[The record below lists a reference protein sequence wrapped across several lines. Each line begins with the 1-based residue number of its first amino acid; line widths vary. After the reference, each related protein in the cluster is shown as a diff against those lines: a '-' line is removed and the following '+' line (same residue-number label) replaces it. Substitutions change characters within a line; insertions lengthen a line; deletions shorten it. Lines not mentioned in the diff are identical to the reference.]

1 MTCLFFGSAVLVTL
15 LWNHCEIQMTN
26 IPQTAPVWRSLLQ
39 SHKILNEL
47 CFFPRNRKKGN
58 NWDYTSGS
66 ANRNHGVSVKV
77 SKHVFAWPQR
87 WLSLWR
93 GIEACFVIWPHCFLC
108 NHYWKALC
116 ISSLLQILPRVCR
129 KTLQISSNTTTL
141 KHNHTADTGLA
152 CLCLLVFLFT
162 L

>member
-1 MTCLFFGSAVLVTL
+1 MTCLFLGSAVLVTL

-26 IPQTAPVWRSLLQ
+26 IPQTAYSAWRSLLQ

-66 ANRNHGVSVKV
+66 AKRNHGVSVKV
-77 SKHVFAWPQR
+77 SKRLFAWTQQ

-108 NHYWKALC
+108 NHYWKVLC
-116 ISSLLQILPRVCR
+116 ISSLLQTLPRVCR

-141 KHNHTADTGLA
+141 KHNHTASLT